1 MLYAYLTAL
10 LLAAM
15 APFHALACNH
25 IGVIKADYSNFD
37 DCENT
42 CPGLVREPLCFQIL
56 YETNRQCSVR
66 LINAHG
72 TVTGCKTNSLDA
84 SASDIVR
91 PAQNGKRRKCRYRSV
106 GVRWSKSG

>member
-42 CPGLVREPLCFQIL
+42 CPGLVREPLCLQVC
-56 YETNRQCSVR
+56 TT
-66 LINAHG
+66 LIG
-72 TVTGCKTNSLDA
+72 DA
-84 SASDIVR
+84 VFASSMHM
-91 PAQNGKRRKCRYRSV
+91 AM
-106 GVRWSKSG
+106 